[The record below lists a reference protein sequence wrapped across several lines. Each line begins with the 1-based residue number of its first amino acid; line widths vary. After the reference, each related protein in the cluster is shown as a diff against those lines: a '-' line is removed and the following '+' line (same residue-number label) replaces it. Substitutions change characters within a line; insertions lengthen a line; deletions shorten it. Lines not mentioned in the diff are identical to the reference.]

1 MDLNEFLKQQTARPT
16 EQLDEGAREFFQGV
30 ASGAAKLL
38 APLLNPLKQFASS
51 IVGSVKRVFFKTV
64 TGKAGEKTYPVYEK
78 DAPNGTEFGY
88 MYPDSVLKATGKGG
102 GSARA
107 TFMKVFMPNKLIG
120 NAIKVAIDPQFLTNS
135 SRSNSMSGK
144 TYADLPTNESFVN
157 RLAGELLNEMNK
169 NLTRVGSKNFEK
181 EQAFSKKMDAT
192 YNSTDVGIPD
202 PQAFVDNEELNNY
215 ISTAKIE
222 VQHLADILSEF
233 LYTLSWRKNYNQPV
247 PSLLL
252 LGFPGGGKT
261 SLINS
266 FGKGRFQTHVL
277 EIASIYKEVLGGF
290 PVVEDIYK
298 DPETLKR
305 FDEHVSKLRGKAELT
320 GETTFTDESGK
331 VRTKEVRMKA
341 ADLFPSEDGKVHIF
355 FMDEYNRDGEKM
367 AAAMNLMLSGSIG
380 SQYRLPRK
388 TIVIASGNLG
398 ENIDKVKVFKM
409 DSATFDRYD
418 AKVLLSRNMQRALEF
433 SRADTIYGGDEG
445 ISRDL
450 PQELRLDAIEA
461 VDEEK
466 IKKYKINMGGLV
478 SSIDIWSNTMIEKYG
493 PEWMDGSWEKDL
505 SIKPLESEYEKE
517 VDYDTSG
524 PDSPMIYQITPRT
537 IDKINTRLK
546 NRAMRDWIEAKEGKG
561 ELAFP
566 KEIEKYFLKNE
577 TTSRYMNC
585 ETPEDWE
592 RVWNQHKDEYLGRG
606 IPSPTALYLHIMQWH
621 DVYLPTVLRQI
632 MGGSP
637 KKMINSIRQ
646 TAYQAVKDANQVSIN
661 DIIFGYVPKKIFG
674 HDLIMKDPDGTE
686 RKKNLNRAG
695 FMNLVAS
702 MNTMKDQVMRNLVD
716 VVSKNSSNAAI
727 EKMVEKTVGHTYA
740 ECVEEIK
747 KGGATIVD
755 PKQLIILN
763 IAVFMKDTNLTEAR
777 AASFIRR
784 LKEFGILVNTE
795 TGKTTEGEADAGVE
809 ATKAAKEAV
818 SFIYSG
824 LWQMSDV
831 IKNTRFIQ
839 SGGSVDEM
847 DDESAAV
854 GDEADTDAPAKRG
867 RGRPKKTTN
876 LSGVDDGIEEGLKS
890 LFKKML

>member
-16 EQLDEGAREFFQGV
+16 EQLDEGAREFIQGV
-30 ASGAAKLL
+30 ASSVAKLL

-64 TGKAGEKTYPVYEK
+64 TGKSGEKTYPVYEK
-78 DAPNGTEFGY
+78 DAPSGTEFGY
-88 MYPDSVLKATGKGG
+88 MYPDAVLKASGKNG

-107 TFMKVFMPNKLIG
+107 TFMKVFIPNKLLG
-120 NAIKVAIDPQFLTNS
+120 NAIKIAIDPQFLTNS

-144 TYADLPTNESFVN
+144 TYADLPANESFVGK
-157 RLAGELLNEMNK
+157 LASELLNETPK
-169 NLTRVGSKNFEK
+169 NLTQYASKAFQK
-181 EQAFSKKMDAT
+181 ETAFSKKLDAT
-192 YNSTDVGIPD
+192 YNSTDIGIPD
-202 PQAFVDNEELNNY
+202 PQAFIDNEQLGEY
-215 ISTAKIE
+215 ISSAKIE

-233 LYTLSWRKNYNQPV
+233 LYTLSWRKNYSQPV

-266 FGKGRFQTHVL
+266 FGRGRFQTHVL

-298 DPETLKR
+298 DPELLKK
-305 FDEHVSKLRGKAELT
+305 FDEHVSKLKGKAELT
-320 GETTFTDESGK
+320 GETTFTGEDGK

-355 FMDEYNRDGEKM
+355 FMDEYNRDAEKM

-380 SQYRLPRK
+380 TQYHLPRK

-398 ENIDKVKVFKM
+398 ENIDKVKVAKL

-433 SRADTIYGGDEG
+433 SRADTTYGDEKDG
-445 ISRDL
+445 ISRSL
-450 PQELRLDAIEA
+450 PSELRLDAIEA
-461 VDEEK
+461 VDEKK
-466 IKKYKINMGGLV
+466 IEKYKINMGGLV
-478 SSIDIWSNTMIEKYG
+478 SSIDIWANTMIEKYG
-493 PEWMDGSWEKDL
+493 PEWMDGKWEQDL
-505 SIKPLESEYEKE
+505 SKKPLESEYQKSADIADDEE
-517 VDYDTSG
+517 MS
-524 PDSPMIYQITPRT
+524 YQITPRT

-546 NRAMRDWIEAKEGKG
+546 NRAMRDWIEAKEGISD
-561 ELAFP
+561 LATP
-566 KEIEKYFLKNE
+566 REIEKYFLKNE
-577 TTSRYMNC
+577 TTARYMNC
-585 ETPEDWE
+585 EKPEDWE
-592 RVWNQHKDEYLGRG
+592 RVWEQNRDEYLGRG

-621 DVYLPTVLRQI
+621 EAYLPTVLRQI
-632 MGGSP
+632 FGGSP
-637 KKMINSIRQ
+637 KKMINSVRQ
-646 TAYQAVKDANQVSIN
+646 TAYQAVKDANQVTIN

-674 HDLIMKDPDGTE
+674 HDLIIKDPDGTE
-686 RKKNLNRAG
+686 RKQTLNRAS

-702 MNTMKDQVMRNLVD
+702 VNTMKDQVMRNLVD
-716 VVSKNSSNAAI
+716 VVSKNSSNTMM
-727 EKMVEKTVGHTYA
+727 EKMIEKTVGHTYA
-740 ECVEEIK
+740 ECVEKIK
-747 KGGATIVD
+747 EGGANVAD

-795 TGKTTEGEADAGVE
+795 TGKTTEGEADAGVD

-818 SFIYSG
+818 AFIYSG
-824 LWQMSDV
+824 LWQISDV

-847 DDESAAV
+847 DDEPDTEPAES
-854 GDEADTDAPAKRG
+854 GADTPAKRG

-876 LSGVDDGIEEGLKS
+876 LSGVDNEIEEGLKS